1 MLGAVIRNGNNTL
14 VAELPTGTM
23 DLQTKLSSIGI
34 TQTADRI
41 PISDE
46 DGDQI
51 RVKLYASSP
60 EEAHLLSLLT
70 SERSLSDANL
80 CCEMLQKAEQESLP
94 RLKVCLLGDSYRS
107 LTDYISDAKKVFA
120 EAAQRDARE
129 EALAKYE
136 SNPNIRLVV
145 SCTHAD
151 GIEVLTLPMD
161 ERSCVAACSRLE
173 EYGESAVLK
182 IEACRYRGNWKEI
195 FNDILQGEGL
205 YALNN
210 FAESFPFMEN
220 LQTYEAIVE
229 YAGVTDSRSLI
240 KLADHI
246 DDFEFYPGVYD
257 TEDVAREWLSNQPY
271 LQLSA
276 ELEEYFD
283 FDSYGSD
290 LQDEYHGEFV
300 SNGYVFMPE
309 GHQLDDILDM
319 NDDMDLQ

>member
-14 VAELPTGTM
+14 VVELPTGTM

-120 EAAQRDARE
+120 EAAQRD
-129 EALAKYE
+129 
-136 SNPNIRLVV
+136 
-145 SCTHAD
+145 
-151 GIEVLTLPMD
+151 
-161 ERSCVAACSRLE
+161 VA
-173 EYGESAVLK
+173 
-182 IEACRYRGNWKEI
+182 
-195 FNDILQGEGL
+195 
-205 YALNN
+205 
-210 FAESFPFMEN
+210 
-220 LQTYEAIVE
+220 
-229 YAGVTDSRSLI
+229 
-240 KLADHI
+240 
-246 DDFEFYPGVYD
+246 
-257 TEDVAREWLSNQPY
+257 
-271 LQLSA
+271 LQL
-276 ELEEYFD
+276 
-283 FDSYGSD
+283 
-290 LQDEYHGEFV
+290 
-300 SNGYVFMPE
+300 M
-309 GHQLDDILDM
+309 
-319 NDDMDLQ
+319 